1 MTAALEMTTTG
12 SGAGW
17 EEAYEEL
24 AYTAFALRTQVDDPP
39 IAKLHTEVVG
49 VLGDWERIEADRR
62 QLRGAA
68 IAARA
73 NVRVAD
79 AALDLVLHKLAET
92 ILQETDDDPEAELY
106 TRFFP
111 EPHERVIALGLDAE
125 LPIASAAM
133 AQLDEGEAVP
143 EPLMAH
149 VSPLRSC
156 LTLGNAA
163 LAARADAYAG
173 LGRLQARIEA
183 WMETADATAR
193 NVHADLTALG
203 DARGLSYRWTSSF
216 FAR

>member
-12 SGAGW
+12 SGASW

-24 AYTAFALRTQVDDPP
+24 AYTAFALRTQADDPQ

-49 VLGDWERIEADRR
+49 VLGDWEHIEADRR
-62 QLRGAA
+62 RLRATA

-79 AALDLVLHKLAET
+79 AALDLALRKIAET
-92 ILQETDDDPEAELY
+92 ILEETDGDADADLY

-143 EPLMAH
+143 DALKAH
-149 VSPLRSC
+149 IDPLRSC
-156 LTLGNAA
+156 LTVGNAA
-163 LAARADAYAG
+163 ITGRADAYAG

-193 NVHADLTALG
+193 NVHSDLTALG